1 MQLDGLKSNGPIG
14 PDKGAAQRK
23 ADPKAIGK
31 SFADV
36 LTKAKQASKPA
47 QGSGPAQLHGTVQPK
62 TPTQASAPTAGAGH
76 AASPTR
82 LPAGDAAAPEASA
95 TKHAEPKASQEATP
109 SAQEYLETIRFRL
122 KTGYYDNPKVD
133 DALSDKLS
141 GYFDEAAE

>member
-1 MQLDGLKSNGPIG
+1 MQLDGLKSNGPIR

-23 ADPKAIGK
+23 ADPKADGK
-31 SFADV
+31 SFADI
-36 LTKAKQASKPA
+36 LTKAKQAPKPA
-47 QGSGPAQLHGTVQPK
+47 QPPNPSDGPVP
-62 TPTQASAPTAGAGH
+62 APFQ
-76 AASPTR
+76 PTR
-82 LPAGDAAAPEASA
+82 FPTGDAVAPETADPRPDA
-95 TKHAEPKASQEATP
+95 KAQASQEAAP